1 MKKYVKPTLYRE
13 NMALAPAI
21 LNACTDTPSHSNG
34 SECAYEIVGL
44 GSVFIAGNTECE
56 YTGTDDLIC
65 YHNPENAMNIIFT
78 S

>member
-21 LNACTDTPSHSNG
+21 LSACTADPKFGNG
-34 SECAYEIVGL
+34 AECTYEIPG
-44 GSVFIAGNTECE
+44 IGNLFVTEKVECD
-56 YTGTDDLIC
+56 YNGTDDYVC
-65 YHNPENAMNIIFT
+65 YHNPEDALNIIFT